1 MAGYA
6 SADAS
11 MAAQSTSLISGAA
24 RTALPPAPSYSPY
37 ADDNHAQVCITF
49 VVTMARMIC
58 LLQGIHSLEHACA
71 ICTAYN

>member
-24 RTALPPAPSYSPY
+24 ETALPPAPSYSPY
-37 ADDNHAQVCITF
+37 ADDNHAQVCVTS
-49 VVTMARMIC
+49 VVTIALMIC
-58 LLQGIHSLEHACA
+58 LLQGIHCEEHACA
-71 ICTAYN
+71 ICTAYD